1 MKLSPEEKLQL
12 KFQKALEYQ
21 RNFRE
26 RQIAKNKE
34 KIREGV
40 YPRKK
45 INKFSEKMKLMHEK
59 DAKFYEEI
67 WNERPHYCVNCNIFL
82 GNLFKDD
89 NEHLVDI
96 FRYAHIIPKSTYPYL
111 RHYKDNLMLLC
122 LKCHTK
128 LDNSP
133 KEIVEKM
140 PCYDFNKIE
149 QLKILHKKL
158 EKNNDETYK

>member
-26 RQIAKNKE
+26 RQIAKSKE

-45 INKFSEKMKLMHEK
+45 INKFSEKMKLIHEK

-67 WNERPHYCVNCNIFL
+67 WNERPHYCVNCNTFL

-96 FRYAHIIPKSTYPYL
+96 FI
-111 RHYKDNLMLLC
+111 
-122 LKCHTK
+122 
-128 LDNSP
+128 
-133 KEIVEKM
+133 
-140 PCYDFNKIE
+140 
-149 QLKILHKKL
+149 
-158 EKNNDETYK
+158 